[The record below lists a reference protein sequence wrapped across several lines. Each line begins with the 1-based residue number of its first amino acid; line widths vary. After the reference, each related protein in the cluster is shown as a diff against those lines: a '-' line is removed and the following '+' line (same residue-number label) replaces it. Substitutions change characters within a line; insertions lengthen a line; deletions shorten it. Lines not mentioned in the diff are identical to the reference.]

1 MKSPNAPLTAPLAAL
16 LIAAA
21 IAPASLAGDACCGH
35 HDPADTTQTFRT
47 GVIGPDGACRIPD
60 GAELARIQAVFDDKA
75 PISRRSIASAG
86 RFDGAR
92 SGLDVQYSLAPD
104 VAADPDF
111 VDALEAAATI
121 WETIISDDATLVVDV
136 DFTSGQ
142 SFIAAAQRFEN
153 GFSYTQVRDA
163 LIADAGNLEAD
174 YVAALPV
181 SPLTFQDFFGTF
193 TPSASPSATDISITF
208 AQAQALGFG
217 DQSPGSGPDSGITFN
232 TDFPFDT
239 DPSDG
244 ILVPADAVDVVYVML
259 HELGHAL
266 GFVSTVDAGFIGG
279 SEPTAL
285 DFFRVG
291 EPGSSQDPANLADL
305 STVERIVAPGTEAAL
320 DPIDQFPEVQ
330 SPSFNFST
338 GAFFGDGRQGS
349 HWKDQSALNLPSV
362 IGVMDPTFE
371 SGAGINILDPI
382 SEADLLAFSLI
393 GWDITVPGDT
403 TGTCPDVA
411 DNDNLVGLNDLL
423 LVLANFGTSTADG
436 DTNGDGSVGLD
447 DLLAVLGA
455 FGTTCP

>member
-1 MKSPNAPLTAPLAAL
+1 MKSLTAPLTAPMAAA

-21 IAPASLAGDACCGH
+21 APASLAGDACCDH
-35 HDPADTTQTFRT
+35 HDTADTYRT

-60 GAELARIQAVFDDKA
+60 GAELAQIHAVFDAKV

-92 SGLDVQYSLAPD
+92 NGLDVQYSLAPD

-121 WETIISDDATLVVDV
+121 WETIIADDATLVVDV

-142 SFIAAAQRFEN
+142 GFIAAAQRFEN
-153 GFSYTQVRDA
+153 GFSYAEVRDA
-163 LIADAGNLEAD
+163 LVADAGNLEAD
-174 YVAALPV
+174 YVAALPA

-193 TPSASPSATDISITF
+193 TPSSSPTASDISITF

-217 DQSPGSGPDSGITFN
+217 DQSSGNNPDSGITFN

-291 EPGSSQDPANLADL
+291 EPGSSQDPANLADF
-305 STVERIVAPGTEAAL
+305 STVERIVAPGSEAAI
-320 DPIDQFPEVQ
+320 DPLNQFPEVQ

-338 GAFFGDGRQGS
+338 GAFFGDGRQAS

-403 TGTCPDVA
+403 TDTCPDVA

-423 LVLANFGTSTADG
+423 LVLANFGASTTDG
-436 DTNGDGSVGLD
+436 DTDGDGAVGLN